1 MTPALAVSA
10 RERQN
15 RYGHPGLVVWF
26 TGLSGAG
33 KTTLSTRLERRLFD
47 KGRLAYALDGDA
59 VRAGLCRDLGFSA
72 RDRRENVR
80 RAGEVAGLLADAG
93 FIVLAAFISPF
104 RSEREAIRSALP
116 PGRFAEVF
124 VNAPLATCEGRDVKG
139 LYQRARAQ
147 QLPEFTG
154 ISSPYEAPLTPD
166 LELRT
171 DQEGIEACLEKLNAL
186 VEDRL
191 KL

>member
-1 MTPALAVSA
+1 MTPAPAVSA

-47 KGRLAYALDGDA
+47 QGRLAYALDGDA

-80 RAGEVAGLLADAG
+80 RAGEVAGLLANAG

-104 RSEREAIRSALP
+104 RSEREAIRSTLP

-171 DQEGIEACLEKLNAL
+171 DREGIEACLEKLNAL
-186 VEDRL
+186 VEARL